1 MKTSKK
7 IKKREVYQFLVNW
20 YINTMLFYVFF
31 FFSSGTVMWISPYV
45 NLFPPNESVEMG
57 III

>member
-31 FFSSGTVMWISPYV
+31 FSSGTVMWISPYV